1 MNLKYENNVYD
12 VDVDEKGDQ
21 IITKINGNTQI
32 FKKGNSLPNM
42 FSFAIPDSSVNEQY
56 LKFYTAEDDNHIFV
70 NCDGD
75 CIVFDKVKEEEKSFD
90 DNGTDSGNKQIVL
103 PPMPGT
109 IVKVLVETGQTVS
122 EGDALIIVEAM
133 KMETTLYA
141 SIDGKVT
148 EVNAQVGEQVDAD
161 KVLIVVEK
169 NE

>member
-1 MNLKYENNVYD
+1 MKLKYENNTFD
-12 VDVDEKGDQ
+12 VDVNNTGGQ
-21 IITKINGNTQI
+21 ISAKINGKNSL
-32 FKKGNSLPNM
+32 FKIGASLPNM
-42 FSFAIPDSSVNEQY
+42 FSIAIPNSEGEEQ
-56 LKFYTAEDDNHIFV
+56 LFKFYTAEDDNHIFV

-90 DNGTDSGNKQIVL
+90 DNGIDSGNKQTVL

-109 IVKVLVETGQTVS
+109 IVKVLVENGQTVS

-141 SIDGKVT
+141 AIDGKVT
-148 EVNAQVGEQVDAD
+148 EVNAQAGEQVDAD

-169 NE
+169 DE